1 MYNLYVIYAI
11 ISKSYSRSGDD
22 FDCDTCKSGVMAMGQ
37 LLTSDDAANEAVTM
51 LQGMS
56 CLTNLLEIWKFI
68 SNMIL
73 HFKRI
78 FMFRKSLLSR
88 SRNGA

>member
-1 MYNLYVIYAI
+1 MYYLQVIFAI

-51 LQGMS
+51 LQGMF

-73 HFKRI
+73 HFK
-78 FMFRKSLLSR
+78 
-88 SRNGA
+88 